1 MELPFR
7 RSKLSIC
14 IGLILTTGY
23 QVNAAEQA
31 HNEDTLEE
39 IVVTS
44 AFNTSEAETAMPI
57 GILSGEALREQA
69 ANSLGET
76 LKNEIGVSVASYGPG
91 VGQPLI
97 RGQGGNRVRVLQLS
111 LIHI

>member
-14 IGLILTTGY
+14 IGVILTTGY

-39 IVVTS
+39 IVITS

-57 GILSGEALREQA
+57 GILSGEALREKVG
-69 ANSLGET
+69 NSLGATLQSGLTSLVMVLALANLSSEAKEET
-76 LKNEIGVSVASYGPG
+76 ELKSFKTALV
-91 VGQPLI
+91 
-97 RGQGGNRVRVLQLS
+97 
-111 LIHI
+111 